1 MLSHVNKI
9 GKAIMVNVVDK
20 SPTIRTA
27 KAYGEIVVPTEVFN
41 KVKENDLIKGD
52 VLSVARLAGILGAKK
67 TSDLIPLCHN
77 IPIHGISVSI
87 VPEENTNTFKVY
99 SEVTTK
105 SITGVEMEALT
116 AVHIASLTFY
126 DMCKGISKHIII
138 NNIKLISKTGGKSD
152 FN

>member
-1 MLSHVNKI
+1 MLSHVNKV

-52 VLSVARLAGILGAKK
+52 VLSVARLAGIIGAKK

-105 SITGVEMEALT
+105 STTGVEMEALT
-116 AVHIASLTFY
+116 AIHVASLTFY
-126 DMCKGISKHIII
+126 DMCKGVSKDINI